1 MRHILLFCL
10 LALALAAA
18 TGCRSSGKAPS
29 TVSYDMSATAQ
40 KKLTK
45 KQMHDAIYRACV
57 ARNWTPRDAGPDT
70 IEAELTV
77 RGKHHV
83 VVSIPYTAD
92 HYDIRYKDSRNMN
105 YRVNA
110 DGTYT
115 IHPNYNKWVSTLNHD
130 IRKQLTLSSI

>member
-18 TGCRSSGKAPS
+18 AGCRSSGNVPG

-57 ARNWTPRDAGPDT
+57 ARGWTPRDAGPDA

-83 VVSIPYTAD
+83 VVSIAYTAA

-105 YRVNA
+105 YRPNA
-110 DGTYT
+110 DGVST
-115 IHPNYNKWVSTLNHD
+115 IHPNYNKWVSTLDHD
-130 IRKQLTLSSI
+130 IRKQLALSSM